1 MERQNFIAERVYA
14 FQRTHPEFSAWQSYR
29 VFTAMCVKYFFFH
42 EAGANFDAEEAAEYL
57 TDGKGDGGIDAVFND
72 PGSEDNDMIIVQSK
86 YYENS
91 QLTGADAAGELYK
104 ILETIKS
111 IDSHR
116 VEGLSEKMVSA
127 YRNAKSQMGD
137 NGQIRIVF
145 FSSYE
150 PKNKR
155 ERNKIEK
162 SNEEIFRSYDL
173 EFYFRADIE
182 AQVEIVDSGKL
193 YADYGVLR
201 LDRRDN
207 YLEYEDSAI
216 VNISAQSL
224 QELQNLKRNGLLGMN
239 LRFYVRQ
246 KAVDDGIDNTI
257 RKEPENFWYKN
268 NGIIIIC
275 EDYEID
281 GTVLRL
287 RNFSIINGGQTTNR
301 IGRMDIERDFL
312 LQCKVVKIKGGTAD
326 EKDRFTHNI
335 AGASNAQKAVKKA
348 DLKSNTPEQ
357 LRLRERLS
365 EKGVYYITKKGDKI
379 PKKYSEP
386 YQYATLEQVGKWS
399 LAAVLQM
406 PGSARS
412 NLQRMYQDEYYY
424 PIFAQNAK
432 AGVIADLLK
441 ISWYYD
447 QFVKDNLKDRG
458 YDERTT
464 LPMMKNGKTF
474 QLACVAFLCKISY
487 GVFSYDTVAS
497 LIGNADELK
506 SVLRQMGQMER
517 LISCKTAEE
526 QDLFFTIFDAV
537 GNEALGYCFEN
548 ALERAEQEQRTL
560 APSDYLKSDAN
571 YYKDVVK
578 RLWNRYRSNEE
589 LRKAVKRLCG
599 QSD

>member
-1 MERQNFIAERVYA
+1 MEQNFIEERIRA
-14 FQRTHPEFSAWQSYR
+14 FKRMYPAFSSWQNYR

-42 EAGANFDAEEAAEYL
+42 EAGANFDPEEAMEYV
-57 TDGKGDGGIDAVFND
+57 TDGKADGGIDAIFND
-72 PGSEDNDMIIVQSK
+72 PGSENNDVVIVQSK

-91 QLTGADAAGELYK
+91 QLTGADVAGELYK
-104 ILETIKS
+104 ILETVKAV
-111 IDSHR
+111 DSHR
-116 VEGLSEKMVSA
+116 VEGLGEKTVSA

-137 NGQIRIVF
+137 NGQIRVVF
-145 FSSYE
+145 FSSYS

-162 SNEEIFRSYDL
+162 SNREIFRSYDL
-173 EFYFRADIE
+173 EMYFRGDIE
-182 AQVEIVDSGKL
+182 GQIETVDSGKL
-193 YADYGVLR
+193 YVDYGVLR
-201 LDRRDN
+201 LDRRN
-207 YLEYEDSAI
+207 NCLRYEDSTV
-216 VNISAQSL
+216 VNVSAQSL

-246 KAVDDGIDNTI
+246 KAVDDGIDSTI
-257 RKEPENFWYKN
+257 RREPENFWYKN

-287 RNFSIINGGQTTNR
+287 RNFSIINGGQTVNR
-301 IGRMDIERDFL
+301 IGRMDIERDFF
-312 LQCKVVKIKGGTAD
+312 LQCKVVKSKGVGAD
-326 EKDRFTHNI
+326 EKDQFAHAI
-335 AGASNAQKAVKKA
+335 AEASNAQKAVKTS
-348 DLKSNTPEQ
+348 DLKANAPEQ
-357 LRLRERLS
+357 LRLRERLA

-379 PKKYSEP
+379 PQKYGKP
-386 YQYATLEQVGKWS
+386 YQSATLQEAGKLS

-424 PIFAQNAK
+424 SIFAQDAR

-447 QFVKDNLKDRG
+447 QFIKTDLKGRG
-458 YDERTT
+458 YDEKTV

-474 QLACVAFLCKISY
+474 QLACIAFLAKICS
-487 GVFSYDTVAS
+487 GVFSYDTVAG
-497 LIGNADELK
+497 LRGNMEELK
-506 SVLRQMGQMER
+506 PVLRQMGGMQR
-517 LISCKTAEE
+517 LIVRKTEEE
-526 QDLFFTIFDAV
+526 QRLFFTIFDV
-537 GNEALGYCFEN
+537 IGDEVLGTCFDD
-548 ALERAEQEQRTL
+548 ALERAEEEQRTL

-578 RLWNRYRSNEE
+578 RLWKKYRSNQE
-589 LRKAVKRLCG
+589 LREAVNLLCG
-599 QSD
+599 RED